1 MELELTRLTDVKAE
15 FEKLAETDFQESDS
29 DGCDGDG
36 DSSGAEGGG
45 GGRNGKWK
53 QRVKKLQK
61 YVQWQTAEAE
71 TQVHDVFITLRSLAA
86 IYFSRRV
93 WDTDTRV

>member
-29 DGCDGDG
+29 DDCDGGG
-36 DSSGAEGGG
+36 DSGGAEGSG

-53 QRVKKLQK
+53 QRVKKLQE
-61 YVQWQTAEAE
+61 YVHWQTAKAE
-71 TQVHDVFITLRSLAA
+71 TQVHDMFIPFRSLAT
-86 IYFSRRV
+86 IFFSRRV
-93 WDTDTRV
+93 CDIDARV